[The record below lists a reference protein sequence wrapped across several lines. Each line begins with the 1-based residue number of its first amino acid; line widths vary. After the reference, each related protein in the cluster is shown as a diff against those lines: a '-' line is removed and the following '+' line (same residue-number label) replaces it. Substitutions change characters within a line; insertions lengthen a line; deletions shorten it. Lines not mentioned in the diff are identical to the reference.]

1 MDEVENSEV
10 QEVATQETETKVA
23 NEQTQQETA
32 KSDERQERNW
42 RAMRQKQETLEQELR
57 LQREMNERLLQMTQ
71 SQPKVQEPD
80 ELDSLSDDEF
90 IPKGKVKKLLQ
101 KEKDKIVQ
109 EALAEVDKRQQKHHQ
124 AQFMDRLKRQ
134 YQDFEEIVNPETL
147 SLLEEQEPELAKTI
161 VESNDPYK
169 IGMQSYK
176 YIKALGIS
184 DKAPTARRA
193 KEVEKKLEKNEKTV
207 QSPQAYEKRPLA
219 QAFKLTDAEK
229 KNLYKEMMDSASQA
243 SFSY

>member
-23 NEQTQQETA
+23 DEQTQQETA

-57 LQREMNERLLQMTQ
+57 LQRDMNERLLQMTQ

-109 EALAEVDKRQQKHHQ
+109 EALAEVDKRHQKHQ
-124 AQFMDRLKRQ
+124 QSQFMERLKKQ

-184 DKAPTARRA
+184 EKAPASRRA

-219 QAFKLTDAEK
+219 QAFKLTEAEK
-229 KNLYKEMMDSASQA
+229 KNLYKEMMESASQA